1 MDISQILLFKY
12 LSPKEIVK
20 LSEHLTKNTVPKGTE
35 IFKEGDEGEKMYI
48 ILSGKVQVSI
58 LDKSSKLVLATL
70 KEGTFFGE
78 MSLLSSIKRSATIRA
93 EEESIFYTISRENLK
108 DIMKNHPSIAV
119 KILYVIASEL
129 SNRISKTDKILAD
142 YFERN
147 KEIVNNQLF
156 KELYI
161 YTLGGSGNEESFL

>member
-20 LSEHLTKNTVPKGTE
+20 LSEYLTKSTIPKGTK
-35 IFKEGDEGEKMYI
+35 IFEEGDEGDKMYI

-58 LDKSSKLVLATL
+58 LDKSSKLILATL
-70 KEGTFFGE
+70 KEGAFFGE
-78 MSLLSSIKRSATIRA
+78 MSLLSSIKRSATIRTD
-93 EEESIFYTISRENLK
+93 EESIFYTISRDNLK
-108 DIMKNHPSIAV
+108 NIMKNHPPIAV

-142 YFERN
+142 YFEKN

-161 YTLGGSGNEESFL
+161 YTLGGSGKEENFF